1 MNRSLLPWLLPGLLL
16 VAIGCSTPSP
26 NSLQDNNMR
35 ETAFDLQGHR
45 GARGLVPENTIPA
58 FLKALDLGV
67 TTLEMDAVISA
78 DSQVVLSHEPWMS
91 SAICSHPDGTP
102 VTKEEEAS
110 LLLFK
115 MTAKE
120 IASYDCG
127 KRGHALFPEQT
138 PQPAYKPLLKDVIK
152 VVNQHVKDNGYPA
165 PRYNIEIK
173 SSPEGDSLLHPQVW
187 EFAQLLYD
195 VIAFNGLV
203 GVADVQ
209 SFDPRALEAMHIINP
224 HVGLVWLV
232 SNQEGFEANMAKLTF
247 TPNVYSPNHNLVDS
261 TLVEHVRNANMKL
274 IPWTVNEVERIQEI
288 IDLGVDGLITDYPD
302 RAKIVLASMN
312 Q

>member
-1 MNRSLLPWLLPGLLL
+1 MTMVRSLLPWLILG
-16 VAIGCSTPSP
+16 VIGCSSPSP
-26 NSLQDNNMR
+26 NSLHDNNMQHSV
-35 ETAFDLQGHR
+35 FDLQGHR

-102 VTKEEEAS
+102 VTEEEENS

-127 KRGHALFPEQT
+127 KRGHALFPEQS
-138 PQPAYKPLLKDVIK
+138 PLPAYKPLLQDVIRE
-152 VVNQHVKDNGYPA
+152 VNQYVKENGYPA

-173 SSPEGDSLLHPQVW
+173 SSPDGDGLRHPLVW
-187 EFAQLLYD
+187 KYAQLLYD
-195 VIAFNGLV
+195 VIASNGLV

-209 SFDPRALEAMHIINP
+209 SFDPRALEAMHAINP
-224 HVGLVWLV
+224 NVGLVWLI

-261 TLVEHVRNANMKL
+261 TLVEQVHAANMKL

-288 IDLGVDGLITDYPD
+288 IDLGADGLITDYPD
-302 RAKIVLASMN
+302 RAKLVLASSN